1 VSGTIIRGTPKTPKT
16 WLVTTISTSCKGL
29 MGAIQVKTPSTQG
42 TRSRLAR
49 AQPRVG
55 TVDPGGFTP
64 RPRASS
70 SNGRTFDSPEAW
82 LVQASQ

>member
-1 VSGTIIRGTPKTPKT
+1 
-16 WLVTTISTSCKGL
+16 
-29 MGAIQVKTPSTQG
+29 MGAIQVKAPSTQG

-49 AQPRVG
+49 AQPRTG

-70 SNGRTFDSPEAW
+70 SNGGTLDSPEAQ
-82 LVQASQ
+82 LEQASRRSNLGQIASLTDRIAGAFNARIA